1 MGLVTA
7 QVKGGGGCYCCKCGG
22 VACKLGWDG
31 KGRAFLPFKGRAI
44 AYEPTPSFIVTLNL
58 FQGPFLV
65 SNSGFGGRMDA
76 EPQASAAKRV
86 QHDEV
91 K

>member
-1 MGLVTA
+1 L
-7 QVKGGGGCYCCKCGG
+7 Q
-22 VACKLGWDG
+22 
-31 KGRAFLPFKGRAI
+31 GRAI

-65 SNSGFGGRMDA
+65 PNSGFGGMMDA

-86 QHDEV
+86 QPDEV